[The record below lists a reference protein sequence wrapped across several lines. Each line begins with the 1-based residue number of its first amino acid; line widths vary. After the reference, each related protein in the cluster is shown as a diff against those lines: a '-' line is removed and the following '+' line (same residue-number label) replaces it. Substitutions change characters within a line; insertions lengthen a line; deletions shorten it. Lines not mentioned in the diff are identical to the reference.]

1 MNSAFFDSKSL
12 ISTAVLR
19 QKWLKTLVNK
29 GLSQIK
35 TASFAPFACS
45 LARETT
51 ATTPRLEEASR
62 YNVTIDFCS
71 KFRNLRTNN
80 SMRAILAVFP
90 FSFAASRTV
99 AAASTTKAATPFV
112 AIRQIF
118 FALLFALAFAF
129 AAHAALPTPTLPP
142 QKLAATGEKKVV
154 RLAFRAV
161 ETGFDPQKIEDRYSI
176 GVAENLFESLLT
188 YDWLARPVKLAP
200 QVAES
205 VPEGEEGGTRF
216 TFRIKPG
223 ILFSDDPV
231 FKGQK
236 RELVAKDMEYA
247 IKRFRD
253 PAVRS
258 PYSWLFEDKIV
269 GLDEYVEK
277 SKKDN
282 RFDYDFPIEGIKVV
296 DKYTISFKLRAPD
309 FNFIYFFAMPNVV
322 PVAREV
328 IEAYGSNSM
337 AHPVGTGPYVLAQW
351 VPASKIVLE
360 RNPNYRGH
368 TLSTKYADEKDEWDR
383 DAVKYLAGK
392 TLPLIDRVEIYPI
405 EQEQPR
411 FLAFMNAEHDYIEE
425 TPLIFVD
432 QLYSNGKLTPIMTKR
447 NARVFREE
455 QPEITYDAFNMDD
468 KFVGGYKPENIALRR
483 AIVHAH
489 DRNAEVNIVRRG
501 QAAPVTGPIPKGV
514 VGFDP
519 TFAVAE
525 QEYNPA
531 RSKALLDMF
540 GYLDKDGDG
549 FREMPDGRD
558 IVLEYKYQANE
569 QEQRERAA
577 LWVKNL
583 AAVGLRLRTTA
594 VQFADLLKDRKV
606 GKFQMSGIAWIADY
620 PDAQNFLQ
628 LLYGPN
634 TDISNDARFKL
645 AEYDKLYSEALKL
658 PDGPERNKLYREMNR
673 VLAAYAPW
681 RYGVQRTFSHFL
693 YPWVRG
699 YKKHPILYTS
709 FKYLDID
716 VAAQQA
722 AMQQ

>member
-1 MNSAFFDSKSL
+1 MFLRHHRFRKSIQCFFACGAVMLSL
-12 ISTAVLR
+12 IVMS
-19 QKWLKTLVNK
+19 
-29 GLSQIK
+29 S
-35 TASFAPFACS
+35 
-45 LARETT
+45 
-51 ATTPRLEEASR
+51 
-62 YNVTIDFCS
+62 
-71 KFRNLRTNN
+71 
-80 SMRAILAVFP
+80 AI
-90 FSFAASRTV
+90 AA
-99 AAASTTKAATPFV
+99 
-112 AIRQIF
+112 
-118 FALLFALAFAF
+118 
-129 AAHAALPTPTLPP
+129 
-142 QKLAATGEKKVV
+142 EKKTV
-154 RLAFRAV
+154 RLAFRAI
-161 ETGFDPQKIEDRYSI
+161 ETGFDPQRIEDRYSVGI
-176 GVAENLFESLLT
+176 CENIFESLLT

-200 QVAES
+200 QVVEK

-223 ILFSDDPV
+223 IYFADDPV
-231 FKGQK
+231 FKGKK

-258 PYSWLFEDKIV
+258 PYSWLFEEKIA

-277 SKKDN
+277 ARKDG
-282 RFDYDFPIEGIKVV
+282 RFDYEAQIEGIKVL
-296 DKYTISFKLRAPD
+296 DKYTISFKLREPD

-328 IEAYGSNSM
+328 IEAYGNDTM
-337 AHPVGTGPYVLAQW
+337 AHPVGTGPYVLSQW
-351 VPASKIVLE
+351 VRASKIVLE

-368 TLSTKYADEKDEWDR
+368 KLGTEFADPKDEWDQ
-383 DAVKYLAGK
+383 DAIKYLAGK
-392 TLPLIDRVEIYPI
+392 TLPLIDRVEISPI

-411 FLAFMNAEHDYIEE
+411 YLAFMNYEHDYIEE

-432 QLYSNGKLTPIMTKR
+432 QLYSNGKLSPIMQKR

-455 QPEITYDAFNMDD
+455 QPEITYDAFNMEDPI
-468 KFVGGYKPENIALRR
+468 VGGYKPENIALRR
-483 AIVHAH
+483 ALVHAH
-489 DRNAEVNIVRRG
+489 DRGAEVNIVRRG
-501 QAAPVTGPIPKGV
+501 QAAPTGPVPKGV

-519 TFAVAE
+519 AFSVAE
-525 QEYNPA
+525 QEYNPPRA
-531 RSKALLDMF
+531 KALLDMF

-549 FREMPDGRD
+549 WRDMPDGRPF
-558 IVLEYKYQANE
+558 VLEYKYQANE

-583 AAVGLRLRTTA
+583 AAVGIALRTTS
-594 VQFADLLKDRKV
+594 VQFSDLLKDRKV

-634 TDISNDARFKL
+634 TEKSNDARFKL
-645 AEYDKLYSEALKL
+645 PEYDRLYAAALKL

-681 RYGVQRTFSHFL
+681 RFGVQRTFSHFL
-693 YPWVRG
+693 YPWVKG

-716 VAAQQA
+716 VAAQKA
-722 AMQQ
+722 ATQQ